1 MTPREINRALDFRF
15 EAYAG
20 NYWCF
25 AVSDDNKRVFMIQAE
40 CCAERKVRARMAIIA
55 RYILNSFPET
65 AMVMFPCFAYT
76 RKSEFKI
83 SNIKQEPVM
92 EKTNEKASR
101 TLASQVKEA
110 VDYIYN
116 YLIQSEDGVTFS
128 ASSLGKIGSRVCTVL
143 VKRGIVEKTHASSAS
158 LGKRGALCKYKWV
171 ATMAPTKVLYG
182 SITDEIADIDKKYK
196 DKSRKKKLLEK
207 KAKKEEE
214 PIEVT
219 IDQLGE
225 EATLDFIPESVIF
238 DTIPSDEDIKAA
250 WPKLVLEYGDRPRLW
265 STLKN
270 ADLDIVNIDGKKTVY
285 FSVTNEAQAVWIRE
299 KLIGDLE
306 TSFRNIL
313 GSDEIYLRVFRKPE
327 EQKPIKFELD
337 EKTKKELAPI
347 AASLLAGTIKIDPDA
362 GKVVEGIKKYSDQE
376 LWDELKAR
384 GYFIKEERLAIVKT
398 TFLD

>member
-40 CCAERKVRARMAIIA
+40 CCAERKVRGRMAIIA

-92 EKTNEKASR
+92 EKTNEKTSK

-116 YLIQSEDGVTFS
+116 YLIQHKDGATFS
-128 ASSLGKIGSRVCTVL
+128 ASSLGKNAARVCSVL
-143 VKRGIVEKTHASSAS
+143 VKRGIIQKTFASAAAV
-158 LGKRGALCKYKWV
+158 GKKGALCRYKWI

-182 SITDEIADIDKKYK
+182 SITDELADKDKKY
-196 DKSRKKKLLEK
+196 RKKSLEK
-207 KAKKEEE
+207 KRLEKKQEEE
-214 PIEVT
+214 PAEVT
-219 IDQLGE
+219 IEQPGE

-306 TSFRNIL
+306 TSFRKIL
-313 GSDEIYLRVFRKPE
+313 GSDEVYLRVFRKPE

-337 EKTKKELAPI
+337 EKTKEELAPI
-347 AASLLAGTIKIDPDA
+347 AAGLLAGTIKIDPEA
-362 GKVVEGIKKYSDQE
+362 GKVEEGLKKYSDQE
-376 LWDELKAR
+376 LWDELKRR
-384 GYFIKEERLAIVKT
+384 GYFIKEERLAIVT
-398 TFLD
+398 TTYLN